1 MKKLIISKTLIF
13 IFVIVFVTGF
23 EAVFGQHNVLI
34 GVTTVVAL
42 LMYLERDFAATPWK
56 SLILILLVNLS
67 QGIFGQLAL
76 MNPWIGLPINFIAM
90 FIVGYFFTSNVKGPI
105 HIAVGLQYLF
115 IITNPVPLEDFP
127 LRLLSLVEACIRSC
141 G

>member
-13 IFVIVFVTGF
+13 IFVILFVSAF
-23 EAVFGQHNVLI
+23 EAVFGKDNVLI

-42 LMYLERDFAATPWK
+42 LMYLERDFTVSPWK
-56 SLILILLVNLS
+56 SLMMILAVNLS

-76 MNPWIGLPINFIAM
+76 MNPWIGLFVNIIAM
-90 FIVGYFFTSNVKGPI
+90 FIVGYFFTSNIKGPI

-115 IITNPVPLEDFP
+115 I
-127 LRLLSLVEACIRSC
+127 
-141 G
+141 